1 MLTHECRSEACGP
14 KLERRQAL
22 TEPAGRTSA
31 GRKSGCG
38 AGPAERKN
46 HEIVLDFDDIVTV

>member
-38 AGPAERKN
+38 AGPAEKKS
-46 HEIVLDFDDIVTV
+46 

>member
-22 TEPAGRTSA
+22 TEPAGRTEIRLW
-31 GRKSGCG
+31 GRARGEKKS
-38 AGPAERKN
+38 
-46 HEIVLDFDDIVTV
+46 